1 MIQGV
6 HPDIF
11 DQLLKFI
18 YTDTC
23 DILTV
28 GAKFELSKYFMEA
41 ENDEDLFDKMP
52 ETISSPHK
60 ISAFEAVKKKRGS
73 AGKKEEKLT
82 KSSNPVKMLQDLA
95 RKYGIKGLPKR

>member
-41 ENDEDLFDKMP
+41 ENDAHSFFHG
-52 ETISSPHK
+52 T
-60 ISAFEAVKKKRGS
+60 
-73 AGKKEEKLT
+73 
-82 KSSNPVKMLQDLA
+82 
-95 RKYGIKGLPKR
+95 GL